1 MTGAMILLPIM
12 DGLAKGLSERYPVL
26 QVVWA
31 RYLFHLLAML
41 PVVLSR
47 YRLRELLPERAGV
60 QLVRG
65 VFLLG
70 ATAMFFGALSLMPQA
85 TVLALFFVSPLVV
98 TVLAPALLG
107 ERVRPWQVIAVAVGF
122 AGVML
127 ILRPGGD
134 ASLWGAVM
142 AITAGVI
149 HGFYLIF
156 TRRLAGSAPP
166 LVMLGYTAVFGAV
179 VMSMI
184 VPFFWVTPTAADL
197 GIMALLGV
205 LAAAGHYLI
214 IKAFD
219 HAPATFLA
227 PLGYTEMVTA
237 VLYGYFAYGH
247 LPDALAWLGIL
258 VIVGAGVVVSL
269 IETRSEHRGP
279 LQAFRKS
286 RDRRM

>member
-1 MTGAMILLPIM
+1 M
-12 DGLAKGLSERYPVL
+12 
-26 QVVWA
+26 
-31 RYLFHLLAML
+31 
-41 PVVLSR
+41 
-47 YRLRELLPERAGV
+47 
-60 QLVRG
+60 RG

-134 ASLWGAVM
+134 ASAWGAVM
-142 AITAGVI
+142 ALTAGVI
-149 HGFYLIF
+149 HGLYLIF

-166 LVMLGYTAVFGAV
+166 LVTLGYTAVFGAV
-179 VMSMI
+179 VMSVI
-184 VPFFWVTPTAADL
+184 VPFFWVAPSPGDL

-237 VLYGYFAYGH
+237 VLYGYLAYGH
-247 LPDALAWLGIL
+247 LPDALAWIGIL
-258 VIVGAGVVVSL
+258 VIVSAGVVVSL
-269 IETRSEHRGP
+269 IETRREHRGP
-279 LQAFRKS
+279 LQAFRKA
-286 RDRRM
+286 RQGRR